1 MTKNTDQAEFFNHY
15 KIGMEKQFT
24 TTDILTQLNVIKERA
39 IEILSQATP
48 ESYTFLA
55 LDTRKKRAISLQR
68 ILSNLELRATQ
79 NGQMEISQFKEVK
92 KIIKQIKLENW
103 SKQAK
108 EYPIIKASKTKQEVY
123 ENTDPYSEIPF
134 LEPRDYMGI
143 SKDQNFDLDDLSLV
157 TALTPPGYT
166 QPWHYH
172 TDSYEVNFY
181 EGQSQ
186 ALYKKDG
193 NEVQLN
199 MQLGDYAFIHPN
211 TNHTIRNTSLLP
223 IRNCSVK
230 VPNALKDRG
239 EDENYRV
246 DGIGDKLSMI
256 NMGGGISEIN
266 FSQKSNEIPYITRLY
281 RIDKTTITIRS
292 NNDSILYVLKGG
304 FESYIANKTDVLSQS
319 DVIILDSDNPEIIIK
334 NLTGDGLIYQIEKA

>member
-1 MTKNTDQAEFFNHY
+1 
-15 KIGMEKQFT
+15 
-24 TTDILTQLNVIKERA
+24 
-39 IEILSQATP
+39 
-48 ESYTFLA
+48 
-55 LDTRKKRAISLQR
+55 
-68 ILSNLELRATQ
+68 
-79 NGQMEISQFKEVK
+79 
-92 KIIKQIKLENW
+92 
-103 SKQAK
+103 
-108 EYPIIKASKTKQEVY
+108 
-123 ENTDPYSEIPF
+123 
-134 LEPRDYMGI
+134 MGI

-172 TDSYEVNFY
+172 RESYEVNFY
-181 EGQSQ
+181 EGRSQ
-186 ALYKKDG
+186 VLYKKDG

-199 MQLGDYAFIHPN
+199 MQLGDYVFIHPN
-211 TNHTIRNTSLLP
+211 TNDTIRNTSLLP